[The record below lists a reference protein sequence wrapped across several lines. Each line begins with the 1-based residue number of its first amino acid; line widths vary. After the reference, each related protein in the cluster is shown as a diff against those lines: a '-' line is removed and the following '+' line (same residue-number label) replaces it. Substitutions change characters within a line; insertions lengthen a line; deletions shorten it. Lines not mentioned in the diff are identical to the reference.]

1 MISHKK
7 LRLAPLWWACAV
19 GLTLYVVIECLV
31 PARMVP
37 DLRVSDKLEHAGAF
51 WLMTFLYGG
60 VLERRRFPL
69 LIAGMLLLGAGI
81 EIAQGTMGLG
91 RDMDFRDWV
100 ADAVGVVAAVIPAYL
115 GLDSWM
121 LYIEQRLGLS

>member
-1 MISHKK
+1 MRK

-19 GLTLYVVIECLV
+19 GLTAYVVVQCLV
-31 PARMVP
+31 PPKMVP
-37 DLRVSDKLEHAGAF
+37 NLHVNDKLEHAGAF
-51 WLMTFLYGG
+51 GLMTFLYAG

-81 EIAQGTMGLG
+81 EIAQGAMGLG
-91 RDMDFRDWV
+91 RVMDFWDWV
-100 ADAVGVVAAVIPAYL
+100 ADAVGVFAAVFPAYL

-121 LYIEQRLGLS
+121 LYVEQRLGLS

>member
-1 MISHKK
+1 MKK
-7 LRLAPLWWACAV
+7 LRLAPLWWACAL
-19 GLTLYVVIECLV
+19 GLTLYVVVQCLV
-31 PARMVP
+31 PPKMVP
-37 DLRVSDKLEHAGAF
+37 DLHVSDKLEHAGAF

-60 VLERRRFPL
+60 VLQRRRFPL
-69 LIAGMLLLGAGI
+69 LIGGMLLLGAAI

-91 RDMDFRDWV
+91 RDMDFWDWV
-100 ADAVGVVAAVIPAYL
+100 ADALGVFAAVIPAYL